1 MIVKRDNLLNELK
14 IRRNNGMIKI
24 ITGMR
29 RCGKS
34 FLLFNL
40 FSEALMAEGV
50 KKDHIIKINLED
62 RRLKNLRDPD
72 ELLHYIDA
80 QIVDQDMFYILLD
93 EVQLVNEFEDVLN
106 SYLHVPNADVFV
118 TGSNAKFL
126 SKDVITEFRG
136 RGDEIRI
143 HPFSFSEFL
152 STKDINNY
160 HDKLFLEYMTYGGLP
175 QVVLMETEKEKKS
188 YLHNLF
194 VHTYLKDIKERYNI
208 KLDNDLED
216 LVNFLA
222 SSIGGLTNPHKI
234 ANTFKS
240 VKGSSITQDTVKH
253 YLDYLEDA
261 FLIEKSL
268 RYDIKGK
275 HYIDTPSKFYFEDL
289 GLRNARL
296 NFRQIEETHL
306 MENLIYSE
314 LRRWDLSVDVGEV
327 EIKAL
332 DEMSFNIEKG
342 EFVVILGASGAGKT
356 TILNILGGMDNA
368 TMGDVIIDNKNIAR
382 FNDKELC
389 EYRRN
394 DIGFVFQF
402 YNLVQNLT
410 AKENVELALQICKDP
425 LDPMETLRLVGLSDR
440 VDNFPS
446 QLSGGEQQR
455 VAIARAVA
463 KNPKLLLCDEP
474 TGALDYQ
481 TGKQVLKVLQDM
493 AFKEKMTIVIVTH
506 NSALAD
512 MGNKVI
518 RVRSGKVESVKLN
531 KKPKSAED
539 IEY

>member
-1 MIVKRDNLLNELK
+1 
-14 IRRNNGMIKI
+14 
-24 ITGMR
+24 MR

-34 FLLFNL
+34 YLLFNL
-40 FSEALMAEGV
+40 FSEALLTEGV
-50 KKDHIIKINLED
+50 KNDHIIKINLED

-80 QIVDQDMFYILLD
+80 KIVDQDRYYILLD

-143 HPFSFSEFL
+143 HPFSFNEFL
-152 STKDINNY
+152 STKDPNNH
-160 HDKLFLEYMTYGGLP
+160 HDELILEYMTYGGLP

-216 LVNFLA
+216 LVNLLA

-306 MENLIYSE
+306 MENLIYNE
-314 LRRWDLSVDVGEV
+314 LRRCDLSVDVGEV
-327 EIKAL
+327 EIK
-332 DEMSFNIEKG
+332 ETNRE
-342 EFVVILGASGAGKT
+342 GKT
-356 TILNILGGMDNA
+356 ERKRLEVDFVCNQGFRRYYIQSALNISDDEKREIELRSLRK
-368 TMGDVIIDNKNIAR
+368 I
-382 FNDKELC
+382 ND
-389 EYRRN
+389 
-394 DIGFVFQF
+394 
-402 YNLVQNLT
+402 
-410 AKENVELALQICKDP
+410 
-425 LDPMETLRLVGLSDR
+425 S
-440 VDNFPS
+440 
-446 QLSGGEQQR
+446 
-455 VAIARAVA
+455 
-463 KNPKLLLCDEP
+463 
-474 TGALDYQ
+474 
-481 TGKQVLKVLQDM
+481 
-493 AFKEKMTIVIVTH
+493 FKKIVIVGGM
-506 NSALAD
+506 SAHYQNNE
-512 MGNKVI
+512 G
-518 RVRSGKVESVKLN
+518 
-531 KKPKSAED
+531 
-539 IEY
+539 IEFVSLYDFLTDPQIIID

>member
-1 MIVKRDNLLNELK
+1 MIVKRDNLLNKLK
-14 IRRNNGMIKI
+14 IRRNNGLIKI

-34 FLLFNL
+34 YLLFNL
-40 FSEALMAEGV
+40 FADALMTEGV
-50 KKDHIIKINLED
+50 KKDHILKINLED

-80 QIVDQDMFYILLD
+80 KIVDQDRYYILLD

-106 SYLHVPNADVFV
+106 SYLHVPNVDVFV

-143 HPFSFSEFL
+143 HPFSFNEFL
-152 STKDINNY
+152 STKDPNN
-160 HDKLFLEYMTYGGLP
+160 HHEELILEYMTYGGLP

-194 VHTYLKDIKERYNI
+194 VHTYLRDIKERYNI

-216 LVNFLA
+216 LVNLLA

-306 MENLIYSE
+306 MENLIYNE
-314 LRRWDLSVDVGEV
+314 LRRCDLSVDVGEV
-327 EIKAL
+327 EIKETNREGKTERKRLEVDFVCNQGFRRYYIQSAL
-332 DEMSFNIEKG
+332 NISDDEKRETELRSLRKINDSFKKTVIVGGMSAHYQNDEGI
-342 EFVVILGASGAGKT
+342 EFVSLYDFLT
-356 TILNILGGMDNA
+356 DPQTILD
-368 TMGDVIIDNKNIAR
+368 
-382 FNDKELC
+382 
-389 EYRRN
+389 
-394 DIGFVFQF
+394 
-402 YNLVQNLT
+402 
-410 AKENVELALQICKDP
+410 
-425 LDPMETLRLVGLSDR
+425 
-440 VDNFPS
+440 
-446 QLSGGEQQR
+446 
-455 VAIARAVA
+455 
-463 KNPKLLLCDEP
+463 
-474 TGALDYQ
+474 
-481 TGKQVLKVLQDM
+481 
-493 AFKEKMTIVIVTH
+493 
-506 NSALAD
+506 
-512 MGNKVI
+512 
-518 RVRSGKVESVKLN
+518 
-531 KKPKSAED
+531 
-539 IEY
+539 

>member
-1 MIVKRDNLLNELK
+1 
-14 IRRNNGMIKI
+14 MIKI

-40 FSEALMAEGV
+40 FSEALIDEGV

-80 QIVDQDMFYILLD
+80 QIVDQDMYYILLD

-106 SYLHVPNADVFV
+106 SYLHIPNADVFV

-289 GLRNARL
+289 GLRNAQL

-306 MENLIYSE
+306 MENLIYNE
-314 LRRWDLSVDVGEV
+314 LRRCGLSVDVGEV
-327 EIKAL
+327 EIKETNREGKIERKRLEVDFVCNQGFRRYYIQSAL
-332 DEMSFNIEKG
+332 NISDDEKLETELRSLRKINDSFKKIIIVGGMSAHYQNNEG
-342 EFVVILGASGAGKT
+342 VEFVSLYDFLTNPQIIL
-356 TILNILGGMDNA
+356 D
-368 TMGDVIIDNKNIAR
+368 
-382 FNDKELC
+382 
-389 EYRRN
+389 
-394 DIGFVFQF
+394 
-402 YNLVQNLT
+402 
-410 AKENVELALQICKDP
+410 
-425 LDPMETLRLVGLSDR
+425 
-440 VDNFPS
+440 
-446 QLSGGEQQR
+446 
-455 VAIARAVA
+455 
-463 KNPKLLLCDEP
+463 
-474 TGALDYQ
+474 
-481 TGKQVLKVLQDM
+481 
-493 AFKEKMTIVIVTH
+493 
-506 NSALAD
+506 
-512 MGNKVI
+512 
-518 RVRSGKVESVKLN
+518 
-531 KKPKSAED
+531 
-539 IEY
+539 

>member
-1 MIVKRDNLLNELK
+1 MIVKRDNLLNKLK

-34 FLLFNL
+34 YLLFNL
-40 FSEALMAEGV
+40 FSEALLTEGV
-50 KKDHIIKINLED
+50 KNDHIIKINLED

-80 QIVDQDMFYILLD
+80 KIVDQDRYYILLD

-143 HPFSFSEFL
+143 HPFSFNEFL
-152 STKDINNY
+152 STKDPNN
-160 HDKLFLEYMTYGGLP
+160 HHEELILEYMTYGGLP

-216 LVNFLA
+216 LVNLLA

-306 MENLIYSE
+306 MENLIYNE
-314 LRRWDLSVDVGEV
+314 LRRCDLSVDVGEV
-327 EIKAL
+327 EIK
-332 DEMSFNIEKG
+332 ETNRE
-342 EFVVILGASGAGKT
+342 GKT
-356 TILNILGGMDNA
+356 ERKRLEVDFVCNQGFRRYYIQSALNISDDEKREIELRSLRK
-368 TMGDVIIDNKNIAR
+368 I
-382 FNDKELC
+382 ND
-389 EYRRN
+389 
-394 DIGFVFQF
+394 
-402 YNLVQNLT
+402 
-410 AKENVELALQICKDP
+410 
-425 LDPMETLRLVGLSDR
+425 S
-440 VDNFPS
+440 
-446 QLSGGEQQR
+446 
-455 VAIARAVA
+455 
-463 KNPKLLLCDEP
+463 
-474 TGALDYQ
+474 
-481 TGKQVLKVLQDM
+481 
-493 AFKEKMTIVIVTH
+493 FKKIVIVGGM
-506 NSALAD
+506 SAHYQNNE
-512 MGNKVI
+512 G
-518 RVRSGKVESVKLN
+518 
-531 KKPKSAED
+531 
-539 IEY
+539 IEFVSLYDFLTDPQIIID

>member
-1 MIVKRDNLLNELK
+1 MIVKRDNLLNKLK

-34 FLLFNL
+34 YLLFNL
-40 FSEALMAEGV
+40 FSEALMNEGV
-50 KKDHIIKINLED
+50 KNDHIIKINLED

-72 ELLHYIDA
+72 ELLRYIDA
-80 QIVDQDMFYILLD
+80 KIVDQDRYYILLD

-143 HPFSFSEFL
+143 HPFSFNEFL
-152 STKDINNY
+152 STKDPNN
-160 HDKLFLEYMTYGGLP
+160 HHEELILEYLTYGGLP

-208 KLDNDLED
+208 KLDKDLED
-216 LVNFLA
+216 LVNLLA

-306 MENLIYSE
+306 MENLIYNE
-314 LRRWDLSVDVGEV
+314 LRRCDLSVDVGEV
-327 EIKAL
+327 EIKETNQEGKTERKRLEVDFVCNQGFRRYYIQSA
-332 DEMSFNIEKG
+332 FNISDDEKR
-342 EFVVILGASGAGKT
+342 ETELRSLRKI
-356 TILNILGGMDNA
+356 
-368 TMGDVIIDNKNIAR
+368 
-382 FNDKELC
+382 ND
-389 EYRRN
+389 
-394 DIGFVFQF
+394 
-402 YNLVQNLT
+402 
-410 AKENVELALQICKDP
+410 
-425 LDPMETLRLVGLSDR
+425 S
-440 VDNFPS
+440 
-446 QLSGGEQQR
+446 
-455 VAIARAVA
+455 
-463 KNPKLLLCDEP
+463 
-474 TGALDYQ
+474 
-481 TGKQVLKVLQDM
+481 
-493 AFKEKMTIVIVTH
+493 FKKIVIVGGM
-506 NSALAD
+506 SAHYQNNE
-512 MGNKVI
+512 G
-518 RVRSGKVESVKLN
+518 
-531 KKPKSAED
+531 
-539 IEY
+539 IEFVSLYDFLTDPQIIID